1 MLSEKGV
8 CANSACGFK
17 DVAESPVVD
26 YLSWWYGNHYWIEKS
41 KKGGIEAYSS
51 PGVFGFYPWIS
62 ADKKYYGIIAREGA
76 ARDRGMKSVSCG
88 SSIRRAFLDNLP
100 R

>member
-1 MLSEKGV
+1 MNDKYFLGKTLLSEKGV

-41 KKGGIEAYSS
+41 KKGVSKRIQVPEYL
-51 PGVFGFYPWIS
+51 VFIRGFLPIKNIM
-62 ADKKYYGIIAREGA
+62 ALLPEKVRLAIAA
-76 ARDRGMKSVSCG
+76 
-88 SSIRRAFLDNLP
+88 
-100 R
+100 